1 MSILMNAHSSSAT
14 TQSPARQSVERL
26 SIRLKN
32 ERQELVLFLV
42 ELGAFDAQ
50 QLALELGY
58 PSTLGCLMGELG
70 LSESSACRR
79 IAAARLLARFPQIA
93 LYLLASRLSLTGL
106 VVLKEVL
113 DESNV
118 DALLERAA
126 GLSEPEVRQLV
137 TRLRFNGVASTVT
150 VAPGQEVL
158 ATAPAAAVAA
168 DGVATSR
175 SEQPVVEEPAPRQA
189 LEAMTLW
196 VTPEFRE
203 ELAAVGALLSHA
215 VPSGK
220 TVDVLLH
227 VLRAQRR
234 VLERRR
240 HGSPRR
246 KEAKAASA
254 EVKATA
260 PATENDRYIVAEVRR
275 VVFEREAGSCAFVGE
290 DGRRC
295 GSKRWLEYH
304 HREPFACGGPAT
316 ADNLTL
322 YCHAHNKLQA
332 KRDFGEAHVLYK
344 SAVAGLVRLG
354 CRRKE
359 AEEAVRMAMER
370 LPREADLAALVRESL
385 RALRR

>member
-93 LYLLASRLSLTGL
+93 PYLLASRLSLTGL

-118 DALLERAA
+118 DALLEQAA
-126 GLSEPEVRQLV
+126 GLSEPDLRQLV
-137 TRLRFNGVASTVT
+137 MRLRFDEAAPTVT
-150 VAPGQEVL
+150 VAPGQEAL
-158 ATAPAAAVAA
+158 ATGPAAAVAA

-175 SEQPVVEEPAPRQA
+175 SERVVEEAAPREA

-220 TVDVLLH
+220 TADVLLH
-227 VLRAQRR
+227 VLRAQRK

-246 KEAKAASA
+246 KQPKAAA
-254 EVKATA
+254 VEVKATA
-260 PATENDRYIVAEVRR
+260 PATENDRYIAAEVRR
-275 VVFEREAGSCAFVGE
+275 VVFEREGGSCAFVGE

-332 KRDFGEAHVLYK
+332 KRDFGEAHVLKK

-359 AEEAVRMAMER
+359 AEAAVRVAMER
-370 LPREADLAALVRESL
+370 LPREADLAAVVRESL